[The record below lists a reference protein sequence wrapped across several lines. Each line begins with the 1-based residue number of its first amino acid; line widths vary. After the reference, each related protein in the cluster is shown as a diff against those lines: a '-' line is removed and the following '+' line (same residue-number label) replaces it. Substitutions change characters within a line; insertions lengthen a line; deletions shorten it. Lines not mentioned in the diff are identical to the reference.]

1 MNKKLSFPG
10 ALLTAVGMVIGSGI
24 FFKASAILKFTQGN
38 IMVAVL
44 GWIVLGTTII
54 FAGLSV
60 STVAKYSG
68 SSKGAVGYV
77 EDVLGKVPAFIVGWY
92 ETAIYSPLL
101 PTVTSLVAARY
112 LLQLIGFDM
121 QTVSNLYI
129 LILGAAILLG
139 FYLFNYLSEK
149 YAAKFSSI
157 ATVIKLLP
165 VVIFGLVGIV
175 NIDAGKVGSDLANF
189 DGSLFIAP
197 LLSMGFAFNGWV
209 TTTALGKDMREP
221 SKLPKILALNLIVVT
236 AAYVIYFFGISML
249 GQHYGIN
256 IIETGEAHVGLIA
269 DKIFGDI
276 GGKLILFCVLMSVLG
291 LVNGKV
297 MGGYRFPFALAQS
310 NDLPKSKYF
319 TKTSKYGTPA
329 RAGMITLGIT
339 AIWFILFVIQYMS
352 KDGLTEAQIDAG
364 QYALSGI
371 TLDDIPVMGSAV
383 EAIIL
388 MLGAFK
394 VFAMKKDTFFKTVIA
409 TIIGIIGQMFIIISF
424 VQTNEAAWTY
434 MGILLLII
442 IFGLVMR
449 YFARRNL
456 KSKNA

>member
-44 GWIVLGTTII
+44 GWIVLGSTII

-60 STVAKYSG
+60 SEVAKYSG

-77 EDVLGKVPAFIVGWY
+77 EDVLGKIPAFIVGWY
-92 ETAIYSPLL
+92 ETAIYTPLL
-101 PTVTSLVAARY
+101 PTVASLVAAKY
-112 LLQLIGFDM
+112 LLQLIGFDI

-129 LILGAAILLG
+129 LILGAAILLS

-165 VVIFGLVGIV
+165 IVIFGLVGIV
-175 NIDAGKVGSDLANF
+175 NIDGGKVASDIANF
-189 DGSLFIAP
+189 DASLFIAP

-209 TTTALGKDMREP
+209 TTTALGKDMEEP
-221 SKLPKILALNLIVVT
+221 NRLPQILALNLIVVT

-249 GQHYGIN
+249 GQHFGID
-256 IIETGEAHVGLIA
+256 IVKVGDAHVGMIA
-269 DKIFGDI
+269 DKIFGGI
-276 GGKLILFCVLMSVLG
+276 GGKLVLFCVLMSVLG

-297 MGGYRFPFALAQS
+297 MGGYRFPYALAQS
-310 NDLPKSKYF
+310 KDLPKSDFF
-319 TKTSKYGTPA
+319 TKLSKYDTPA

-339 AIWFILFVIQYMS
+339 GLWFILFIIQYMS
-352 KDGLTEAQIDAG
+352 KDGLSQAQIDAG

-388 MLGAFK
+388 MLGAFRL
-394 VFAMKKDTFFKTVIA
+394 FAMKAGSFFKTVIA
-409 TIIGIIGQMFIIISF
+409 TIIGIIGQLFIIISF
-424 VQTNEAAWTY
+424 VQTNESAWTY
-434 MGILLLII
+434 MGILLMII
-442 IFGLVMR
+442 IFGLIMR
-449 YFARRNL
+449 FFARRNI
-456 KSKNA
+456 KTKNA